1 MRVLLD
7 VISQNSNDPN
17 SLLRW
22 LNNDPDVY
30 LHCDLRALPKAPEP
44 GSMGVDAQ
52 TVEAVFSGAVNLA
65 SLVVAIASWKSSRP
79 TNPDVV
85 INLGNR
91 SITLA
96 ESTPEEIARIASL
109 LAPEGNEGSSGTQ
122 SRE

>member
-1 MRVLLD
+1 
-7 VISQNSNDPN
+7 
-17 SLLRW
+17 
-22 LNNDPDVY
+22 
-30 LHCDLRALPKAPEP
+30 
-44 GSMGVDAQ
+44 MGVDAQ